1 MSGSFYER
9 RVLPPILDL
18 VMRQRQLAKYRRA
31 VAAAARGRVL
41 EIGVGSGL
49 NFSHYRDGVD
59 IVFGVDPSA
68 RLLAMARRRA
78 ASAGVRAQFVQGSAT
93 ALPFA
98 DRSVDTAIMTWTLC
112 SIPEPMV
119 ALGEI
124 RRVLRPGGAFV
135 FVEHGLSPDAGVAR
149 WQERLTPVWR
159 HLAGGCHLNRK
170 TDDLV
175 RAAGF
180 AFTSLET
187 EYAEGPRLMTYMYR
201 GSAG

>member
-170 TDDLV
+170 ADDLV

>member
-78 ASAGVRAQFVQGSAT
+78 ASAGVRALFVQGSAT

-98 DRSVDTAIMTWTLC
+98 DRSIDTAIMTWTLC

>member
-1 MSGSFYER
+1 MSARFYER
-9 RVLPPILDL
+9 LVLPPILDL

-59 IVFGVDPSA
+59 IVFGIDPSA

-78 ASAGVRAQFVQGSAT
+78 ASAGVRALFVQGSAT
-93 ALPFA
+93 MLPLA
-98 DRSVDTAIMTWTLC
+98 DRSIDTAIMTWTLC
-112 SIPEPMV
+112 SIPEPMT

-124 RRVLRPGGAFV
+124 RRVLRPGGAFR

-149 WQERLTPVWR
+149 WQERLTPAWR

-170 TDDLV
+170 MDDLV

-180 AFTSLET
+180 TFTALET
-187 EYAEGPRLMTYMYR
+187 EYADGPRLLTYMYR